1 MSAHAKASQLA
12 AYHSVAA
19 HGGVAAADPQRLI
32 LMLMDGALDRI
43 AAARGCVQSRATLE
57 MTRVV
62 HRAVAIIDELRNSLD
77 LEKGGPLAAN
87 LDDLYDYCCRQLL
100 RGSVQNR
107 VECFDEVASL
117 LKEIRSA
124 WIALP
129 PAGRDLRP
137 AVGR

>member
-1 MSAHAKASQLA
+1 MSAHARAGQLA

-19 HGGVAAADPQRLI
+19 HGGVAAADPHRLI
-32 LMLMDGALDRI
+32 VMLMDGALERI
-43 AAARGCVQSRATLE
+43 AAARGCIQSQATVE
-57 MTRVV
+57 KARVV

-77 LEKGGPLAAN
+77 LEKGGPIAAN
-87 LDDLYDYCCRQLL
+87 LDDLYDYCCRTLL
-100 RGSVQNR
+100 RGSAQNR

-129 PAGRDLRP
+129 PGGRDLRP
-137 AVGR
+137 AAGR